1 MIKMCGRYVLFGDTE
16 IAEIREIIEEVQRKT
31 NGEIKTGEISP
42 TDKVPILIQEQG
54 IVTPEAVVWGFP
66 KKTKG
71 VIINI
76 RTDTTMEDPKWKY
89 RLETS
94 RCIIPSCGFYEWTK
108 KGKKIKY
115 QFNLPGSG
123 ALYMAGL
130 WNDYDG
136 ERRFTIL
143 TTSAN
148 QSIAEIHDRMPV
160 VLTHPEMEQ
169 WMSSYQG
176 ALDILQTGRPEL
188 VKALA

>member
-1 MIKMCGRYVLFGDTE
+1 MCGRYVLFSDTE

-31 NGEIKTGEISP
+31 EGVKTGEISP
-42 TDKVPILIQEQG
+42 TDKAPVLIQEQG
-54 IVTPEAVVWGFP
+54 IITPEAGKWGFP

-130 WNDYDG
+130 WSDFNG
-136 ERRFTIL
+136 ERRYVIL
-143 TTSAN
+143 TTDAN
-148 QSIAEIHDRMPV
+148 SSIKEIHSRMPV

-169 WMSSYQG
+169 WMNSYQS
-176 ALDILQTGRPEL
+176 ALGVLQTERPEL
-188 VKALA
+188 IKAPA